1 MKYAFLQSSDSKSTE
16 CYSEKKANERQCKYE
31 YNYETLTANKKDQY
45 FELNSNG
52 KHAVQVK
59 FNNRVFV
66 PKELHIVNNN
76 ATQAGRRRNTEA
88 KPSIIEAKCNIV
100 IKHDS
105 QFDSKTYLWLIVPL
119 KLISDNNLTES
130 DNKFQW
136 MVKKL
141 TESDAGSDAE
151 SAAGSATDS
160 TPDKNLDPSKEIS
173 IESDIFPQFGSTI
186 NKPYTYYYYIKDDEV
201 HHVIMLEKKRTYNI
215 TNNTWTQLSN
225 INQAAAAV
233 VTNLTNPQRFD
244 ATNDNMDDQVWMRYN
259 AMEGGKKKRIMTCRP
274 IEKTGKDGKVM
285 KTFEKEDNYKKRKKA
300 AEEKKS
306 DSSVNIFNILIF
318 VMLFI
323 SILSFMGYMLL
334 FKGDD

>member
-1 MKYAFLQSSDSKSTE
+1 M
-16 CYSEKKANERQCKYE
+16 
-31 YNYETLTANKKDQY
+31 
-45 FELNSNG
+45 
-52 KHAVQVK
+52 
-59 FNNRVFV
+59 FV

-76 ATQAGRRRNTEA
+76 TTQQSELET
-88 KPSIIEAKCNIV
+88 PIIEANCNIV

-119 KLISDNNLTES
+119 KLINADNLTES

-136 MVKKL
+136 MVNKL
-141 TESDAGSDAE
+141 
-151 SAAGSATDS
+151 TDS
-160 TPDKNLDPSKEIS
+160 TPDINLDLYKEIS

-186 NKPYTYYYYIKDDEV
+186 NKPYTYYYYIQDDEV
-201 HHVIMLEKKRTYNI
+201 HHVMMLEKKRTYKITENTRTKLDNI
-215 TNNTWTQLSN
+215 KQTQTQTPVLILN
-225 INQAAAAV
+225 
-233 VTNLTNPQRFD
+233 NPQKFD

-285 KTFEKEDNYKKRKKA
+285 KTFEKQENYNKRKDA